1 MKKSTALLL
10 FFDRHGAALFCQI
23 IEIAG
28 SLNNHLVNL
37 PSFALKNEI
46 GNLHQT
52 IMFIL
57 ISPHNLIQS
66 GDLKLSHSNSYQF
79 FLFSM

>member
-1 MKKSTALLL
+1 MKKSTSLLL
-10 FFDRHGAALFCQI
+10 FFDRHGAALSCQI

-28 SLNNHLVNL
+28 SLKNHLVNL
-37 PSFALKNEI
+37 PSFTLKNEI
-46 GNLHQT
+46 GNLHHT

-57 ISPHNLIQS
+57 ISLHNLIQS
-66 GDLKLSHSNSYQF
+66 GNLKICHSNSYQF